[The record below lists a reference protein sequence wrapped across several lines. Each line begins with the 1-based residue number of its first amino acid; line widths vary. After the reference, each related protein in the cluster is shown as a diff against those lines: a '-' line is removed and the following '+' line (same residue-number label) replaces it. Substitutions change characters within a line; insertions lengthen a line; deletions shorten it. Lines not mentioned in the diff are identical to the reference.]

1 MNFYISH
8 LDMDH
13 MNVHTRVTKTKN
25 LAIYNTTV
33 IPQIDMA
40 TFFMEEP
47 KYKTI
52 QTSTGGCRL

>member
-1 MNFYISH
+1 
-8 LDMDH
+8 

-25 LAIYNTTV
+25 LAIYNTTF

-47 KYKTI
+47 KYKP
-52 QTSTGGCRL
+52 SRLQLEDADFEAPCFG